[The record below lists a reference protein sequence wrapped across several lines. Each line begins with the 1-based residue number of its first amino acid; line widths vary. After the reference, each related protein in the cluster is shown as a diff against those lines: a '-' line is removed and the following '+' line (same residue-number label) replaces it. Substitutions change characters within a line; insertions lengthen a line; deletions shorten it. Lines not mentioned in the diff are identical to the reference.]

1 VAKRGSINKAA
12 AIEIS
17 ADICRCD
24 WKVHGTYTDKSACG
38 AWITASL
45 KVPSGVSSCV
55 GAPTHPPFW
64 FTADWGVAAD
74 QKENLRPLSGSW

>member
-1 VAKRGSINKAA
+1 MRLVQTY
-12 AIEIS
+12 
-17 ADICRCD
+17 ADVTGRYT
-24 WKVHGTYTDKSACG
+24 VHIQTKSACG